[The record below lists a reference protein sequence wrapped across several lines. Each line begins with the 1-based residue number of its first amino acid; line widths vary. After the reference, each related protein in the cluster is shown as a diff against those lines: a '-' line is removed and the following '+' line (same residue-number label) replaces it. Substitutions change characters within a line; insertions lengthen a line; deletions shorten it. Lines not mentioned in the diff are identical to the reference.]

1 MAHGAGRL
9 ARKTAA
15 LAGAAAIQAAR
26 RSRSG
31 AEEDNAA
38 VEAMHS
44 GAAAAQAVA
53 RHSVPHPKTDRS
65 SKRDANLRKR
75 ALRREENVRS
85 ESAKSTENAAQAE
98 HRKKERILS
107 FQKKKRQ
114 RAIAEARRKE
124 PSIVTAGGFAG
135 SVNSAFTAPKKAKEA
150 AKSFFSEHK
159 GAIIGIC
166 VAGLLFGLFALALS
180 SGASLVQG
188 SGTTVTSTTYVST
201 DAEIYA
207 VENAYC
213 ALEDG
218 LNAQVNA
225 IPSTHPGYDD
235 YEYQIDEIEHNPYYL
250 ISYLQVKYGGFTCD
264 DTVKAEI
271 NRLFRQQ
278 YALSVSEKSETCTRL
293 ETVTEM
299 RTVFDADTGEM
310 RTEPFEYETKLT
322 NP

>member
-180 SGASLVQG
+180 SGAPLVQG
-188 SGTTVTSTTYVST
+188 SGTTVISTTYVST
-201 DAEIYA
+201 DADIYA
-207 VENAYC
+207 AENAYC

-218 LNAQVNA
+218 LNA

-250 ISYLQVKYGGFTCD
+250 ISYIQVKYGGFTRN
-264 DTVKAEI
+264 E
-271 NRLFRQQ
+271 
-278 YALSVSEKSETCTRL
+278 LS
-293 ETVTEM
+293 
-299 RTVFDADTGEM
+299 RTF
-310 RTEPFEYETKLT
+310 
-322 NP
+322 

>member
-1 MAHGAGRL
+1 M
-9 ARKTAA
+9 A
-15 LAGAAAIQAAR
+15 LAVWPGRPPRWRVLPQSSRQSGAVPRRTTPPWKRCTAAR
-26 RSRSG
+26 RRRRWSATAFPIPKRTAVPNATPICANARFAG
-31 AEEDNAA
+31 KRTFAPNPRNQRKTRRRPNAE
-38 VEAMHS
+38 
-44 GAAAAQAVA
+44 
-53 RHSVPHPKTDRS
+53 
-65 SKRDANLRKR
+65 
-75 ALRREENVRS
+75 
-85 ESAKSTENAAQAE
+85 
-98 HRKKERILS
+98 KKERILS

-278 YALSVSEKSETCTRL
+278 YALSVSEKSETRTRL

-310 RTEPFEYETKLT
+310 RTEPFEYETNLT